1 MLRPAPGTRRDTS
14 ARLVAVAELTAHRE
28 TIMSDVTR
36 RKALQ
41 LLAGAG
47 AVTAAGCV
55 ERNRGKETMPQPP
68 TPPAAHADPK
78 TTPQTAAAPAADP
91 VLAVRP
97 LSTPWQTR
105 DPFLFCM
112 HHHDQYP
119 KGNGRFGPAASLA
132 GRQHGS
138 DFAGVDGWN
147 MYHGDKVPGFPAHP
161 HRGFETVTVVR
172 TGLLD
177 HADSLGAAARYG
189 GGDVQ
194 WLTAGRGIQHAE
206 MFPLLRQDQDNPL
219 ELFQIWLNLPADKKF
234 TLPHFSMLW
243 NDSIPTVH
251 VKDDAGRS
259 TELRVVAGRVGDKV
273 APSPPPNSWAA
284 AADSDVAI
292 WTLKM
297 APGASWTLPTTG
309 ADRNRTL
316 YVFRGSSVQVGP
328 RKVARGHLVE
338 IRADVATRLVA
349 GPDETELL
357 MLQGRPIGEPVAQH
371 GPFVMNTRA
380 EIQQA
385 YADYRKTRFGGWPW
399 PNDEPVHGADGQR
412 FARRPDGT
420 VERPA

>member
-1 MLRPAPGTRRDTS
+1 MPIANEETGTRIDEI
-14 ARLVAVAELTAHRE
+14 ADGIHR
-28 TIMSDVTR
+28 I
-36 RKALQ
+36 
-41 LLAGAG
+41 
-47 AVTAAGCV
+47 
-55 ERNRGKETMPQPP
+55 
-68 TPPAAHADPK
+68 
-78 TTPQTAAAPAADP
+78 
-91 VLAVRP
+91 
-97 LSTPWQTR
+97 STPI
-105 DPFLFCM
+105 PPN
-112 HHHDQYP
+112 DQLP
-119 KGNGRFGPAASLA
+119 
-132 GRQHGS
+132 
-138 DFAGVDGWN
+138 
-147 MYHGDKVPGFPAHP
+147 PGFTFNQFLITDDEPLLFH
-161 HRGFETVTVVR
+161 
-172 TGLLD
+172 TGL
-177 HADSLGAAARYG
+177 R
-189 GGDVQ
+189 Q
-194 WLTAGRGIQHAE
+194 

-259 TELRVVAGRVGDKV
+259 TELRVVAGRVGDNV